1 MPTWDDDNAA
11 HLLNRAGF
19 GGDDRDVAK
28 IVKLGQ
34 AKAVEKL
41 VGVKGSGARGPGKSD
56 NDADDLQKL
65 RIWWAKRMV
74 KATGRRLQEKMCLFW
89 HDHFATAV
97 SVTQNNRR
105 MALQNRTFRLFGL
118 GDFRTLVFE
127 VTRDAAMLDYLDGDR
142 NKVGRPNENY
152 ARELQELFT
161 LGVVDLNGNPNYT
174 QTDVSEMA
182 RALTGWQ
189 IDAATDLGVFV
200 PSRFDGGTKTLYAG
214 NAGQKTGNLGV
225 VDSTGSILPP
235 ATNVI
240 DAILAHRDSDGELTM
255 PRFLGKKLW
264 EYFAYPNPSKTVVD
278 DVAAPFIAGGF
289 VVKDLL
295 RAIFLHEEFY
305 GEAAKTSSVRNPCE
319 FAFSAIRALRARTNA
334 KTLPDLL
341 ADMGMDLLDP
351 PSVNGWNNGF
361 AWLGTGQFLA
371 RLAFG
376 QTLAAGRT
384 SDLLLFPT
392 KLFDPTAT
400 DAGQV
405 VDALLGHLHVATRV
419 PPGTRQAL
427 IDYFGGATSFTDPAV
442 VEKKV
447 RGAVA
452 LMLALPHMQT
462 H

>member
-1 MPTWDDDNAA
+1 MPTWDLDNAA

-19 GGDDRDVAK
+19 GGDDKDVAK

-41 VGVKGSGARGPGKSD
+41 VGVKGSGAKGPGKSD
-56 NDADDLQKL
+56 DDADDLQKL
-65 RIWWAKRMV
+65 RVWWAKRMV
-74 KATGRRLQEKMCLFW
+74 KATSRRLQEKMCLFW

-97 SVTQNNRR
+97 STTQNNRR
-105 MALQNRTFRLFGL
+105 MSLQNRTFRLFGL
-118 GDFRTLVFE
+118 GDFKTLVFE

-142 NKVGRPNENY
+142 NKVGKPNENY
-152 ARELQELFT
+152 AREVQELFT
-161 LGVVDLNGNPNYT
+161 LGVVDLNGNANYT

-189 IDAATDLGVFV
+189 IDSDTDLGFFL
-200 PSRFDGGTKTLYAG
+200 PSRFDGGTKTVYAG
-214 NAGQKTGNLGV
+214 NPGQKTGNLGV
-225 VDSTGSILPP
+225 VDATGTLLPP
-235 ATNVI
+235 ATNVL
-240 DAILAHRDSDGELTM
+240 DAIFGHRDSDGELTM
-255 PRFLGKKLW
+255 PRFIGKKLW
-264 EYFAYPNPSKTVVD
+264 EYFAYPGPSKALVD
-278 DVAAPFIAGGF
+278 DVVAPFVSGGF
-289 VVKDLL
+289 VIRDLL

-305 GEAAKTSSVRNPCE
+305 SEAAKTSSVRNPCE
-319 FAFSAIRALRARTNA
+319 YAFSAIRSLRARTNG

-341 ADMGMDLLDP
+341 SDMGMDLFDP

-384 SDLLLFPT
+384 SDLLLSPT
-392 KLFDPTAT
+392 KLFDPAST
-400 DAGQV
+400 DAAQV

-419 PPGTRQAL
+419 PAGTRQAL